1 MSVSTDIKKQ
11 LVTSINALST
21 TQAVYGY
28 EELDPNGWP
37 AVWVTTSN
45 LNGTFVTTTENRRV
59 YGFNVMCLFP
69 LGEDFIK
76 DGSIQRVEY
85 AENTLNDVVDQI
97 INLIDDKTFITTLN
111 NIYSAGD
118 STVLFVEAS
127 DAQWGT
133 VDMQKG
139 KAKGVQVTLL
149 IHTDYN
155 VTT

>member
-1 MSVSTDIKKQ
+1 
-11 LVTSINALST
+11 
-21 TQAVYGY
+21 
-28 EELDPNGWP
+28 
-37 AVWVTTSN
+37 
-45 LNGTFVTTTENRRV
+45 
-59 YGFNVMCLFP
+59 
-69 LGEDFIK
+69 
-76 DGSIQRVEY
+76 
-85 AENTLNDVVDQI
+85 
-97 INLIDDKTFITTLN
+97 LIDDKTFITTLN